1 MDRLRLRLARVQLDA
16 VGVEGPLQPGE
27 TTGAYA
33 TGVVWRPAVDPVETA
48 ADRGRF
54 RILLEGWDA
63 AGKPLLRLETFKLGL
78 ATN

>member
-1 MDRLRLRLARVQLDA
+1 LRLARVQLDA
-16 VGVEGPLQPGE
+16 VGVEGPLQPAE

-33 TGVVWRPAVDPVETA
+33 TGVIWRLAVDPVETA
-48 ADRGRF
+48 ADRGRAF